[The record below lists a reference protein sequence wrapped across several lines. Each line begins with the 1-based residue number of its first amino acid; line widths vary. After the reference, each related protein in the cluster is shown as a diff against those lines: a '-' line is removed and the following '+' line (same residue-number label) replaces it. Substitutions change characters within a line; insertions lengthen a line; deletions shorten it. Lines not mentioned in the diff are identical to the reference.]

1 MLGKRDVTGVT
12 SRFFR
17 YIPFSALWTDRSM
30 SWLGTLQPVPT
41 WVAKQKK
48 GMPGIPFV
56 TVRETELVVWQG

>member
-1 MLGKRDVTGVT
+1 
-12 SRFFR
+12 
-17 YIPFSALWTDRSM
+17 M